1 MPMLSKRKNL
11 KDHKFD
17 EVPMDLTQTGVR
29 RARNAFHLPL
39 LVAIF
44 DFALAGQATA
54 LTFSVLHT
62 FSGDA
67 NGGAPIGGLVL
78 SGSTLYGTTSIGG
91 IAGEGTVFAIQTD
104 GNDFVTLYRFTAI
117 DLTNTNNDG
126 ASPSSGLVLSSN
138 TLYGTAAFGGSW
150 GNGTIFA
157 VNTDGTGFRTLH
169 SFTDGLDGAIPEDG
183 LVLSGG
189 TLYGTAQGNG
199 AYSGTVFSVFTNG
212 TGFAELHNFSGGDG
226 KNPLASLTLA
236 GNTLYGTTS
245 FGGSSDLGTVFAV
258 DTDGTGFKT
267 LHTFSGGADG
277 ARPKCG
283 LVILGNTLYG
293 TTGGGGDSGSGTL
306 FAINADGSGFT
317 NLYSFSALSSS
328 APYTNA
334 DGAFPDSSL
343 LLTGNTLY
351 GTAAGGGIS
360 GSGTVFALHIDG
372 SGFTNLYTFSAT
384 AGSPG
389 RNNDGA
395 NPHGKLL
402 LTGDTLFG
410 TTAGGGTSGNGTVFS
425 INLSSASSPQLTI
438 TPAGAN
444 VLLSWPTNFTGFTL
458 QSTTTLSSPGW
469 TTTFPAPVV
478 VNGQYMVTN
487 PISGTQQFY
496 RLAQ

>member
-1 MPMLSKRKNL
+1 
-11 KDHKFD
+11 
-17 EVPMDLTQTGVR
+17 
-29 RARNAFHLPL
+29 
-39 LVAIF
+39 
-44 DFALAGQATA
+44 
-54 LTFSVLHT
+54 
-62 FSGDA
+62 
-67 NGGAPIGGLVL
+67 
-78 SGSTLYGTTSIGG
+78 
-91 IAGEGTVFAIQTD
+91 
-104 GNDFVTLYRFTAI
+104 
-117 DLTNTNNDG
+117 
-126 ASPSSGLVLSSN
+126 
-138 TLYGTAAFGGSW
+138 
-150 GNGTIFA
+150 
-157 VNTDGTGFRTLH
+157 
-169 SFTDGLDGAIPEDG
+169 
-183 LVLSGG
+183 
-189 TLYGTAQGNG
+189 
-199 AYSGTVFSVFTNG
+199 
-212 TGFAELHNFSGGDG
+212 
-226 KNPLASLTLA
+226 
-236 GNTLYGTTS
+236 
-245 FGGSSDLGTVFAV
+245 VFAV

-293 TTGGGGDSGSGTL
+293 TTGGGGNSGSGTL

-444 VLLSWPTNFTGFTL
+444 VVLSWPTNFTGFTL
-458 QSTTTLSSPGW
+458 QSTTHLSSPGW